1 MMDMCEYR
9 IVRHCSPRNSTLG
22 YSPECNTSV
31 PHELACCILRSS
43 LRSRI
48 VRYNV
53 DMVFSASHNDAMFAL
68 RIFWFEQVYALIQ
81 PIEAPL
87 RLVLR

>member
-1 MMDMCEYR
+1 
-9 IVRHCSPRNSTLG
+9 
-22 YSPECNTSV
+22 
-31 PHELACCILRSS
+31 
-43 LRSRI
+43 